1 MQRRQVHRLSQNRQ
15 HQLLAPPKPKARRGR
30 SVICLLQSGPQMQ
43 MPQTAPCVQPNQR
56 WGVGGGGVGLDSL
69 LCKKTRK
76 CLIRDRGRRGCLSGA
91 LILGKCTHSP
101 APALPFTSSGQKQT
115 LLAAQRSSFP
125 SALTQPFVGILESP
139 AHLHVSRLLTQ
150 SGGNTAVK

>member
-1 MQRRQVHRLSQNRQ
+1 MTSTSPFSDQATS
-15 HQLLAPPKPKARRGR
+15 APGTPKTQGKKGEECDLPSPIWPPNAD
-30 SVICLLQSGPQMQ
+30 
-43 MPQTAPCVQPNQR
+43 APNTPMCSTKPEMGR
-56 WGVGGGGVGLDSL
+56 WGQGVGLDSI

-115 LLAAQRSSFP
+115 LLAAQHSQLPLSHDPALCRDPGVP
-125 SALTQPFVGILESP
+125 SASACF
-139 AHLHVSRLLTQ
+139 
-150 SGGNTAVK
+150 